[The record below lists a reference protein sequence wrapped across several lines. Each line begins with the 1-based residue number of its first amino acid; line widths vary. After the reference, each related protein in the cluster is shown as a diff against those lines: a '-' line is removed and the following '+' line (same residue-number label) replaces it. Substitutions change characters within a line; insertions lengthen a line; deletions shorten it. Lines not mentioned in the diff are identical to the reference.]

1 MPGAG
6 SRLRS
11 RSGKKPKEDESDIDS
26 ESIGVVGTFETL
38 RDEGGH
44 FMHVGQFKKAI
55 ESFTKALEMNEGDK
69 HCLVLRSRCHL
80 QLGEAGLALKDA
92 EMSLTQEKDFIPA
105 LYRKAEALYQ
115 QGDFETALVYYHRG
129 NKLRPELPDFL
140 LGISKAQEAINN
152 SIGSPSTVKLKVKGD
167 LSIFEKH
174 QEKKNQR
181 PQKEGYKKPSQRVV
195 EKKVR
200 QRPVTSGNTKMMKQ
214 LLEELYVDK
223 EYLEQLLADSS
234 LTGSES
240 NTSAEIRNLILDE
253 LDYIDTRVNFWKC
266 QKPLY
271 ARKKKPITNRSEN
284 HECQAILNDLEEID
298 NELLRGNFRK
308 ALEKAK
314 KTLKTAENS
323 SEAKVPEKFLFI
335 ANLHSCLGNAFME
348 LEDFDSAELH
358 HNKDFT
364 ISEEHKQDTGR
375 AIDNLGRT
383 YARMGKY
390 KKAINIW
397 EGKLNSKL
405 MAIEKTWLYHEIGR
419 CHLELEE
426 YEQSYDY
433 GRMSLSAA
441 EEIKEEDWRM
451 NASLLCAQSLV
462 NQNQGNAAL
471 PYYQQVMDIAK
482 EQGRT
487 DVEERMKKIIED
499 LEVTGS
505 EKEDTSLD
513 LSPRQEDSNSVN
525 GNEMDAEPKTLEEE
539 KPSSNIEKE
548 DADDTAAS
556 N

>member
-200 QRPVTSGNTKMMKQ
+200 QRPVTSGNIKMMKQ

>member
-348 LEDFDSAELH
+348 LEDFESAELH

-471 PYYQQVMDIAK
+471 TYYQQVMDIAK